1 MTGESNIT
9 RYLRKALAVKNR
21 GKNKQRK
28 LRENERDRVREH
40 ERERESQDWEQ
51 NKTLKYIHNMLR
63 QVRDVAAMKQ
73 EQDIIK
79 IVISA
84 QG

>member
-1 MTGESNIT
+1 
-9 RYLRKALAVKNR
+9 
-21 GKNKQRK
+21 
-28 LRENERDRVREH
+28 
-40 ERERESQDWEQ
+40 
-51 NKTLKYIHNMLR
+51 MLR

-84 QG
+84 QGWDPGNLKHDIKGESAQ